1 MTAYLQLQLV
11 RVLNCRKFYEASS
24 ASGWQLVLAGRLSP
38 VPSYMCNYGFSATNV
53 SFHDYML
60 ATFLASFPMVV
71 QNTYMG
77 SMAKNIGDVF
87 SGVSSEK

>member
-1 MTAYLQLQLV
+1 
-11 RVLNCRKFYEASS
+11 
-24 ASGWQLVLAGRLSP
+24 
-38 VPSYMCNYGFSATNV
+38 
-53 SFHDYML
+53 
-60 ATFLASFPMVV
+60 MVV